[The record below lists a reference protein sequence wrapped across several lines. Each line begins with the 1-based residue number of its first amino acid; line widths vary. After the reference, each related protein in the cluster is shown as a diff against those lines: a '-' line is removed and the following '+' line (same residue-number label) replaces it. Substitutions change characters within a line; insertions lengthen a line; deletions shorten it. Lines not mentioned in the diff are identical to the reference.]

1 MPLKKNR
8 IFVAMA
14 VSFVILLLGSALAAA
29 AVTGEP
35 GSADDPLV
43 TRSYLES
50 QLKALS
56 GGSNDGA
63 TDAPVEKYSRWQ
75 VMDLA
80 PGQRLEAKA
89 GTELIVRA
97 GQTVVL
103 DPSGSGI
110 PDVTAGTNI
119 TVGKVIALDH
129 LLIIPRTDG
138 RGINARSKTIV
149 MYKGEVEVK

>member
-1 MPLKKNR
+1 MQIKKNR
-8 IFVAMA
+8 ILVVVA
-14 VSFVILLLGSALAAA
+14 VSLGILLLGSALAWA
-29 AVTGEP
+29 AVTGDP

-50 QLKALS
+50 QLKSLTANRDDETVEAS
-56 GGSNDGA
+56 
-63 TDAPVEKYSRWQ
+63 VEKYIQWQ

-80 PGQRLEAKA
+80 PGQQLEAKA

-97 GQTVVL
+97 GQTVVV
-103 DPSGSGI
+103 DPVGSGV
-110 PDVTAGTNI
+110 PDVTAGSNI